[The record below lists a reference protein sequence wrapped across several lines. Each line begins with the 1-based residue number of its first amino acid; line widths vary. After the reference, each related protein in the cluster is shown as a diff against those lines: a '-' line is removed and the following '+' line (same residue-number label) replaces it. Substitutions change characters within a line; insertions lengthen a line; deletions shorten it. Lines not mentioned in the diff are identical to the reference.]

1 MNIQSDKAPDG
12 YPERL
17 EHAKH
22 RFHLRERFLHHD
34 EALLEIVKTAVLKFI
49 RLNPSLPVSGK
60 IISGFSHHDSPS
72 HRLPGLNP
80 HPKQS
85 QK

>member
-49 RLNPSLPVSGK
+49 RLNPSV
-60 IISGFSHHDSPS
+60 SHHGSPS
-72 HRLPGLNP
+72 HRQLGLNP
-80 HPKQS
+80 HPERW